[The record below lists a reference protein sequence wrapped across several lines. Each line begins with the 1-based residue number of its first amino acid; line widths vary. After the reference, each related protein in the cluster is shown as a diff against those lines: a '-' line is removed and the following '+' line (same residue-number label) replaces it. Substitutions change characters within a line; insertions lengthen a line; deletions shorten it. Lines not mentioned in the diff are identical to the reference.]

1 MSPVLPLVL
10 GGASSVW
17 ASRWVVRHAGIPE
30 GTKRWVR
37 HNHRGHEV
45 TLTEG
50 VALVVGTAVSLAVV
64 DPVGALTALG
74 SGLTGAVDDLNPDA
88 ARKGLAGH
96 LGALV
101 RGDLSI
107 GALKVLSL
115 TGCGLLAAAADQ
127 RAAGRRAPRIGPSQH
142 HRVRAVGDAVVR
154 AGVVAS
160 SANLANLL
168 DLRPGRALKVTL
180 LTGIPLSAVGAAQ
193 GRGTE
198 PAAVA
203 VGAALILLPMDLRA
217 EGMLGDTGANAVGAL
232 LGLATTRA
240 VRPPARAA
248 VLAGLVGLTLA
259 SERVSFTRVIES
271 TPVLR
276 ELDAW
281 GRRGR

>member
-10 GGASSVW
+10 GGACSVW
-17 ASRWVVRHAGIPE
+17 ASRWLVRHAGVPG
-30 GTKRWVR
+30 GTRRWVR

-50 VALVVGTAVSLAVV
+50 IALVVGSTVSLAVV

-74 SGLTGAVDDLNPDA
+74 SGLVGAVDDLHPDA

-96 LGALV
+96 LGALA
-101 RGDLSI
+101 RGDVSV
-107 GALKVLSL
+107 GAVKVLGL
-115 TGCGLLAAAADQ
+115 TGCGLLAAAVDQ
-127 RAAGRRAPRIGPSQH
+127 RAAGRRAPPVGPAQH
-142 HRVRAVGDAVVR
+142 GSGQAVGDVVMR
-154 AGVVAS
+154 AGVVAG
-160 SANLANLL
+160 SANLVNLL

-180 LTGIPLSAVGAAQ
+180 LFGIPLSAAGD
-193 GRGTE
+193 RGTE

-203 VGAALILLPMDLRA
+203 VGAALVLLPMDLRA
-217 EGMLGDTGANAVGAL
+217 DGMLGDTGANSVGAL

-240 VRPPARAA
+240 ARPTARAA
-248 VLAGLVGLTLA
+248 VLAGLVGLTLV